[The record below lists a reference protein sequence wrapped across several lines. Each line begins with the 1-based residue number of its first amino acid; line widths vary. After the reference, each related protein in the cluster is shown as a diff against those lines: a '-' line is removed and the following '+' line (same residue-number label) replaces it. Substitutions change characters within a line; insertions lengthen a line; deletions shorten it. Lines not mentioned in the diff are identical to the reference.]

1 MIRVVLGTLIS
12 HWRRRP
18 LQLVFL
24 LIGLSLA
31 TALWSGVQAI
41 NAEAR
46 AAYADAAGLL
56 GRDRFDRLVGRN
68 DVPID
73 AARFAELRRAGWAV
87 SPVLEG
93 THKPTGLS
101 LVGIDPLTMSQGAAP
116 IGAGAGPGMAEILAP
131 EGLLIVSAETADR
144 LEDADL
150 PRLFATEG
158 LPPMTAI
165 GDIGL
170 VQRLLGRP
178 GAISHLVID
187 PNSPAGLVPLAM
199 LAPDLDRVAPAA
211 DGGLARLTDSFHL
224 NLTAFGA
231 LAFVVGLFIAH
242 SVIGLVFEQRRST
255 LRTLRALGVPM
266 TQMVILLL
274 AELLVLALVAGL
286 AGVALGYLV
295 AAALLPDVAGS
306 LRGLYGADVP
316 GSLTLRASWVLAA
329 LALTF
334 VGTLAAAGL
343 ALWQAATMPVLAPAL
358 PRAWARAS
366 GKRLAWQ
373 GALGAV
379 LLALAAVIA
388 LVGSGLPAAFALL
401 AALLVGAALVLP
413 LLVGGLVQWLGRG
426 PGGPVSQ
433 WFWADTSQQV
443 PGLSLALMALLL
455 ALASNVGVGTM
466 VASFRQTF
474 TGWLDQRL
482 ASELYLTVRSEAE
495 ADTILAWVTPRVDAV
510 LPIRSVS
517 APLNGLPGEVY
528 GIADHA
534 TYRDNWPLLDAVPDV
549 WDRVA
554 QGEAALVNEQLAR
567 RAGLALG
574 DPVALPGG
582 NLPVGGIYSDYG
594 NPQPQALLGLRLFDS
609 RFPDATHLR
618 YGLRIAPDKAAALAQ
633 EITARHALPDGG
645 VIAQADIK
653 GYSLD
658 VFERT
663 FAVTDALNVLTLGV
677 AAVAL
682 FASLMTLAEL
692 RLPQLAPLWALGLTR
707 RRLAGIEFARIIV
720 LATLVLMLAI
730 PLGLALAWALVAR
743 LNVAAFGWQLPMA
756 LFPADW
762 LWLALTA
769 LPAAGLAAL
778 WPALRLARMPP
789 AALLRMFANERG

>member
-1 MIRVVLGTLIS
+1 MIRVVLGTLMS

-18 LQLVFL
+18 LQLMFL
-24 LIGLSLA
+24 LVGLSLA

-56 GRDRFDRLVGRN
+56 GRDRFDRLVRRAGAAM
-68 DVPID
+68 DP
-73 AARFAELRRAGWAV
+73 ARFGELRRAGWAV
-87 SPVLEG
+87 SPVVEG
-93 THKPTGLS
+93 VHAPTGLT
-101 LVGIDPLTMSQGAAP
+101 LIGIEPLTMPAGAALV
-116 IGAGAGPGMAEILAP
+116 GTGQGPDMAQVLAP
-131 EGLLIVSAETADR
+131 EGLLIVSPETAER
-144 LEDADL
+144 LRDADL
-150 PRLFATEG
+150 PPLFATEG
-158 LPPMTAI
+158 LPPMTAL
-165 GDIGL
+165 GDIAL
-170 VQRLLGRP
+170 VQRLLARP

-187 PNSPAGLVPLAM
+187 PDTPPGLVPLAE
-199 LAPDLDRVAPAA
+199 LAPELDRVAPES
-211 DGGLARLTDSFHL
+211 DSDLARLTDSFHL

-266 TQMVILLL
+266 MQMVILLL
-274 AELLVLALVAGL
+274 AELLVLALIAGA

-316 GSLTLRASWVLAA
+316 GSLTLRPAWVLAA

-334 VGTLAAAGL
+334 AGTFAAAGL

-366 GKRLAWQ
+366 GRKLAWQ
-373 GALGAV
+373 GALGV
-379 LLALAAVIA
+379 ILLLLAAFIAVI
-388 LVGSGLPAAFALL
+388 GTGLAAAFALL

-413 LLVGGLVQWLGRG
+413 LLVGGLVKQLGRA
-426 PGGPVSQ
+426 PGGPVRQ
-433 WFWADTSQQV
+433 WFWADTAQQL

-482 ASELYLTVRSEAE
+482 ASELYLNTRSEDE
-495 ADTILAWVTPRVDAV
+495 AAAILAWVTPRVDAV
-510 LPIRSVS
+510 LPISS
-517 APLNGLPGEVY
+517 ASGDLNGLPGEVY

-534 TYRDNWPLLDAVPDV
+534 TYRDNWPLLDALPDV

-554 QGEAALVNEQLAR
+554 RGEVALVNEQLAR
-567 RAGLALG
+567 RTGLSVG
-574 DPVALPGG
+574 DAVALPGG
-582 NLPVGGIYSDYG
+582 DLPVGGIYSDYG
-594 NPQPQALLGLRLFDS
+594 NPQPQAILGLTLFDRRFPDVPHLRFGLRL
-609 RFPDATHLR
+609 
-618 YGLRIAPDKAAALAQ
+618 APDKAAALAQ
-633 EITARHALPDGG
+633 EITARHAMPDGG

-653 GYSLD
+653 AYSLE

-682 FASLMTLAEL
+682 FASLMTLADL

-707 RRLAGIEFARIIV
+707 RKLAGIEFARIVV
-720 LATLVLMLAI
+720 LAALVLVLAI

-756 LFPADW
+756 LFPGDW
-762 LWLALTA
+762 LWLALTT

-789 AALLRMFANERG
+789 ATLLRMFANERG